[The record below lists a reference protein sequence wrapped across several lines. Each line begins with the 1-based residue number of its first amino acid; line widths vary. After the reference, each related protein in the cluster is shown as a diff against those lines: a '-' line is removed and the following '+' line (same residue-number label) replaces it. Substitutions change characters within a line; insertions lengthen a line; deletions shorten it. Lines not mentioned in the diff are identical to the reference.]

1 MDGGI
6 FMDSTYFVLTFLVLV
21 FAVVSLL
28 KDRAN
33 MKLVGEVLY
42 EDKKENGIIN
52 IIKWILFGVASIYLI
67 YAGYNMIID
76 KNIIKNIDIGV
87 FFSVYYIFFANYYTK
102 PFVIGEE
109 GVIKYN
115 NFIRFK
121 HIQNYE
127 FKDTKGEKYKLVIKY
142 KRDTE
147 LKVKR
152 LIIDIYDKEEIENI
166 FRKKVIRKI

>member
-1 MDGGI
+1 MN
-6 FMDSTYFVLTFLVLV
+6 STYFVLTFLVLV

-33 MKLVGEVLY
+33 MRLAGEIIY

-52 IIKWILFGVASIYLI
+52 IIKWVLFAVALI
-67 YAGYNMIID
+67 YIIYAIYNMIID
-76 KNIIKNIDIGV
+76 KDIMANIDIGV
-87 FFSVYYIFFANYYTK
+87 FFAVYYIFFANYYTK
-102 PFVIGEE
+102 SFMIGEE
-109 GVIKYN
+109 GIIKYN

-121 HIQNYE
+121 HIHGYE
-127 FKDTKGEKYKLVIKY
+127 FKDTKGEKYKLIIKY

-152 LIIDIYDKEEIENI
+152 LIVDIYDKKEIEKI
-166 FRKKVIRKI
+166 FKNKVIRKI